1 MKNLILPL
9 VNWGMGA
16 IIIGIF
22 AVVCIVMVVVIYNLA
37 NGDKKK
43 NDTTQPKV

>member
-16 IIIGIF
+16 ILIAVF
-22 AVVCIVMVVVIYNLA
+22 AIVCIVMVLIVYNLA
-37 NGDKKK
+37 SNDKKADSGQ
-43 NDTTQPKV
+43 NEE